1 LNVIGF
7 SSSIEQFLGLES
19 CTEVNKLH
27 EIMRIDLHWITISVL
42 FILLAIGLSA
52 WKLYKSSATYAP
64 QPAME
69 NFHDL
74 SATTLEGAAYSF
86 DQLKGKRV
94 LIVNTASRCGF
105 TPQYADLE
113 KLNKQYGGED
123 FVILGFPC
131 NQFGRQEPGSS
142 GEIATFCEKNY
153 GVSFQMMEKV
163 DVKGPDAH
171 PVYQWLGEKA
181 RNGVE
186 DHKVAWNFH
195 KFLVDEEG
203 RLVASLRSGVS
214 PLDATIVDFAKR

>member
-1 LNVIGF
+1 
-7 SSSIEQFLGLES
+7 
-19 CTEVNKLH
+19 
-27 EIMRIDLHWITISVL
+27 MRIDLHWISISGL
-42 FILLAIGLSA
+42 LILMAIGLSA

-74 SATTLEGAAYSF
+74 SAKTIEGATYDFAK
-86 DQLKGKRV
+86 LKGKRV

-113 KLNKQYGGED
+113 QLHKQFGDDD
-123 FVILGFPC
+123 FVVLGFPC
-131 NQFGRQEPGSS
+131 NQFGFQEPGSA
-142 GEIATFCEKNY
+142 GDIASFCKKNY
-153 GVSFQMMEKV
+153 AVSFQMMEKV
-163 DVKGPDAH
+163 DVRGSDAH
-171 PVYQWLGEKA
+171 PVYQWLCDKA

-203 RLVASLRSGVS
+203 RLVASLRSGVG
-214 PLDATIVDFAKR
+214 PLDDVIVDFAKR

>member
-1 LNVIGF
+1 
-7 SSSIEQFLGLES
+7 
-19 CTEVNKLH
+19 
-27 EIMRIDLHWITISVL
+27 MRIDLHWISISGL
-42 FILLAIGLSA
+42 LILLATGLSA

-74 SATTLEGAAYSF
+74 SATTIEGATYDF

-113 KLNKQYGGED
+113 KLHKQFGDDG
-123 FVILGFPC
+123 FVVLGFPC
-131 NQFGRQEPGSS
+131 NQFGFQEPGSAGDIS
-142 GEIATFCEKNY
+142 SFCEENY

-163 DVKGPDAH
+163 DVKGRDAH
-171 PVYQWLGEKA
+171 PVYQWLCDKA

-195 KFLVDEEG
+195 RFLVDEQG
-203 RLVASLRSGVS
+203 RLVASLRSGVG
-214 PLDATIVDFAKR
+214 PLDDAIVDFANR

>member
-1 LNVIGF
+1 
-7 SSSIEQFLGLES
+7 
-19 CTEVNKLH
+19 
-27 EIMRIDLHWITISVL
+27 MRIDLHWITISGL
-42 FILLAIGLSA
+42 LILLAIGLSA
-52 WKLYKSSATYAP
+52 WKLHKSSAIYAP

-74 SATTLEGAAYSF
+74 SATTLEGAPYSF

-113 KLNKQYGGED
+113 QLNKEYGGDD

-163 DVKGPDAH
+163 DVKGADAH
-171 PVYQWLGEKA
+171 PVYQWLSEKT

>member
-1 LNVIGF
+1 
-7 SSSIEQFLGLES
+7 
-19 CTEVNKLH
+19 
-27 EIMRIDLHWITISVL
+27 MRIDLHWISISGL
-42 FILLAIGLSA
+42 LILLAIGLSA
-52 WKLYKSSATYAP
+52 WKLYKSSATYVP

-74 SATTLEGAAYSF
+74 SATTIEGATYDF

-113 KLNKQYGGED
+113 KLHKQFGDDG
-123 FVILGFPC
+123 FVVLGFPC
-131 NQFGRQEPGSS
+131 NQFGFQEPGSAGDIS
-142 GEIATFCEKNY
+142 SFCEENF

-163 DVKGPDAH
+163 DVKGRDAH
-171 PVYQWLGEKA
+171 PVYQWLCDKA

-203 RLVASLRSGVS
+203 RLVASLRSGVG
-214 PLDATIVDFAKR
+214 PLDDVIVDFANR

>member
-1 LNVIGF
+1 
-7 SSSIEQFLGLES
+7 
-19 CTEVNKLH
+19 
-27 EIMRIDLHWITISVL
+27 MRIDLHWISISGL
-42 FILLAIGLSA
+42 LILLAIGLSA

-74 SATTLEGAAYSF
+74 SAKTIEGATYDFAK
-86 DQLKGKRV
+86 LKGKRV

-113 KLNKQYGGED
+113 QLHKQFGDDD

-131 NQFGRQEPGSS
+131 NQFGFQEPGSA
-142 GEIATFCEKNY
+142 GDIASFCKKNY
-153 GVSFQMMEKV
+153 AVSFQMMEKV
-163 DVKGPDAH
+163 DVRGSDAH
-171 PVYQWLGEKA
+171 PVYQWLCDKA
-181 RNGVE
+181 RNGIE

-203 RLVASLRSGVS
+203 RLVASLRSGVG
-214 PLDATIVDFAKR
+214 PLDDFIVDFAKR

>member
-1 LNVIGF
+1 
-7 SSSIEQFLGLES
+7 
-19 CTEVNKLH
+19 
-27 EIMRIDLHWITISVL
+27 MRIDLHWITISGL
-42 FILLAIGLSA
+42 LILLAIGLSA
-52 WKLYKSSATYAP
+52 WKLHKSSAIYAP

-74 SATTLEGAAYSF
+74 SATTLEGAPYSF

-113 KLNKQYGGED
+113 QLNKEYGGDD

-142 GEIATFCEKNY
+142 GEIATFCQKNY

-163 DVKGPDAH
+163 DVKGADAH
-171 PVYQWLGEKA
+171 PVYQWLSEKA

>member
-1 LNVIGF
+1 MR
-7 SSSIEQFLGLES
+7 
-19 CTEVNKLH
+19 VNF
-27 EIMRIDLHWITISVL
+27 HWISISGL
-42 FILLAIGLSA
+42 LILLAIGLSA

-69 NFHDL
+69 NFYDL
-74 SATTLEGAAYSF
+74 SATTIEGATYDF

-113 KLNKQYGGED
+113 QLHKQFGDDD
-123 FVILGFPC
+123 FVVLGFPC
-131 NQFGRQEPGSS
+131 NQFGFQEPGSA
-142 GEIATFCEKNY
+142 GDIASFCEMNY

-163 DVKGPDAH
+163 DVKGNDAH
-171 PVYQWLGEKA
+171 PVYQWLCDKA

-186 DHKVAWNFH
+186 DHKVGWNFH

-203 RLVASLRSGVS
+203 RLVASLRSGVG
-214 PLDATIVDFAKR
+214 PLDDVIVDFAKR

>member
-1 LNVIGF
+1 
-7 SSSIEQFLGLES
+7 
-19 CTEVNKLH
+19 
-27 EIMRIDLHWITISVL
+27 MRIDLQWIAISVL
-42 FILLAIGLSA
+42 LILLAIGLSA
-52 WKLYKSSATYAP
+52 WKMYKSSSTYSP
-64 QPAME
+64 QTAME

-74 SATTLEGAAYSF
+74 SANTIEGAAYSF
-86 DQLKGKRV
+86 SQLKGKRV

-113 KLNKQYGGED
+113 SLNNQYGGD
-123 FVILGFPC
+123 NFVILGFPC

-163 DVKGPDAH
+163 DVKGPEAH
-171 PVYQWLGEKA
+171 PVYQWLSEKA

>member
-1 LNVIGF
+1 
-7 SSSIEQFLGLES
+7 
-19 CTEVNKLH
+19 
-27 EIMRIDLHWITISVL
+27 MRIDLQWIAISGL
-42 FILLAIGLSA
+42 LLILAFGLSA
-52 WKLYKSSATYAP
+52 WKLYNSSATYLP

-69 NFHDL
+69 NFYDL
-74 SATTLEGAAYSF
+74 NANTIEGAAYSF
-86 DQLKGKRV
+86 SQLKGKRI

-105 TPQYADLE
+105 TPQYAELE
-113 KLNKQYGGED
+113 SLNNQYGGD
-123 FVILGFPC
+123 NFVILGFPC

-163 DVKGPDAH
+163 DVKGPEAH
-171 PVYQWLGEKA
+171 PVYQWLSEKA

>member
-1 LNVIGF
+1 
-7 SSSIEQFLGLES
+7 
-19 CTEVNKLH
+19 
-27 EIMRIDLHWITISVL
+27 MD
-42 FILLAIGLSA
+42 
-52 WKLYKSSATYAP
+52 
-64 QPAME
+64 

-74 SATTLEGAAYSF
+74 TAKTLEGAQF
-86 DQLKGKRV
+86 DFAALKGKRV

-113 KLNKQYGGED
+113 KLNQEYGGDD

-131 NQFGRQEPGSS
+131 NQFGRQEPGSA

-163 DVKGPDAH
+163 DVKGSEAH
-171 PVYQWLGEKA
+171 PVYQWLCEKE

-195 KFLVDEEG
+195 KFLVDEKG
-203 RLVASLRSGVS
+203 RLIASLRSGVG
-214 PLDATIVDFAKR
+214 PLDDVIVDFAKR

>member
-1 LNVIGF
+1 
-7 SSSIEQFLGLES
+7 
-19 CTEVNKLH
+19 
-27 EIMRIDLHWITISVL
+27 MRIDLHWISISGL
-42 FILLAIGLSA
+42 LILLAIGLSA

-64 QPAME
+64 HTAME

-74 SATTLEGAAYSF
+74 SAKTIEGATYDFAK
-86 DQLKGKRV
+86 LKGKRV

-113 KLNKQYGGED
+113 QLHKQFGDDD
-123 FVILGFPC
+123 FVVLGFPC
-131 NQFGRQEPGSS
+131 NQFGFQEPGSA
-142 GEIATFCEKNY
+142 GDIASFCEKNY

-163 DVKGPDAH
+163 DVKGSDAH
-171 PVYQWLGEKA
+171 PVYLWLCEKA

-203 RLVASLRSGVS
+203 RLVASLRSGVG
-214 PLDATIVDFAKR
+214 PLDDVIVDFAKR